1 MLLRV
6 VVVVVEGEMGEQVVK
21 KERPLPRNQ
30 S

>member
-1 MLLRV
+1 MLLR